1 MKKFFGN
8 KWVKFGIAML
18 IFLPWVIWIGNYW
31 LLFIAPIIFDMYIT
45 RKVNWTFWKKRN
57 KKNSKLVEWIDAI
70 IFAVVAATLIRIFFI
85 EAFTIPTS
93 SMEKSL
99 LVGDYLFVSKVSYGP
114 KMPNTPIF
122 FPFAHHTMP
131 LTESTPSYLE
141 WIQWPYKRLAGLG
154 QVERYDKVVFNFPEG
169 DTVAL
174 KRQNESYYELCRRFG
189 RDRVWKDEMN
199 YGKIISRPVDKR
211 ENYIKRCV
219 GIPGD
224 SIQVK
229 QGLLYVNGKE
239 SEHFEDMQYNY
250 IVTTNGP
257 AIQPKSLSRLG
268 VSNDDVGF
276 AQMMRWVDY
285 DTTKKSELLHSII
298 PLTKENADKIKKFPN
313 VVSVDRFIHTER
325 ENTFPQDS
333 TISYNRDNFGP
344 IWVPSKGATVE
355 LTEKNISLYER
366 IIGLYEG
373 NKFEKRNGKFYINGV
388 ESTKY
393 TFKMDYYF
401 MMGDNRHNSLDSRF
415 WGFVPEDHIVGK
427 AVFIWLSLDKDK
439 SFPSNIRWDRLFK
452 LVN

>member
-1 MKKFFGN
+1 MRKIFRN
-8 KWVKFGIAML
+8 KWVKFSIAML
-18 IFLPWVIWIGNYW
+18 IFLLWVIWIGNYW
-31 LLFIAPIIFDMYIT
+31 LLFIGPIIFDMYIT
-45 RKVNWTFWKKRN
+45 KKVNWTFWKKRN
-57 KKNSKLVEWIDAI
+57 KKNSKLIEWLDAI

-114 KMPNTPIF
+114 KMPNTPLF

-141 WIQWPYKRLAGLG
+141 WINWPYKRIAGLG
-154 QVERYDKVVFNFPEG
+154 EVKRFDKVVFNFPEG

-189 RDRVWKDEMN
+189 RDRVWSDKLNFGEI
-199 YGKIISRPVDKR
+199 KARPVDKR

-224 SIQVK
+224 TLQVK
-229 QGLLYVNGKE
+229 EGLLYINGQPAE
-239 SEHFEDMQYNY
+239 LFEDMQYNY
-250 IVTTNGP
+250 VVTTNGP
-257 AIQPKSLSRLG
+257 ALQPKSLSRLDI
-268 VSNDDVGF
+268 SQDDINF
-276 AQMMRWVDY
+276 SEMMRWVDF
-285 DTTKKSELLHSII
+285 DTTSKSDMLHMII
-298 PLTKENADKIKKFPN
+298 PLTAENAEKIRKFPN
-313 VVSVDRFIHTER
+313 VLSVERFIHNER
-325 ENTFPQDS
+325 ESVFPQDS
-333 TISYNRDNFGP
+333 SITYNRDNFGP
-344 IWVPSKGATVE
+344 IWIPKKGVTINLNSA
-355 LTEKNISLYER
+355 NIALYER
-366 IIGLYEG
+366 IIDLYEE
-373 NKFEKRNGKFYINGV
+373 NEFEKRDGKFIINGK
-388 ESTKY
+388 ETTTY

-415 WGFVPEDHIVGK
+415 WGFVPEDHVVGK

-439 SFPSNIRWDRLFK
+439 SFPSNIRWSRLFK